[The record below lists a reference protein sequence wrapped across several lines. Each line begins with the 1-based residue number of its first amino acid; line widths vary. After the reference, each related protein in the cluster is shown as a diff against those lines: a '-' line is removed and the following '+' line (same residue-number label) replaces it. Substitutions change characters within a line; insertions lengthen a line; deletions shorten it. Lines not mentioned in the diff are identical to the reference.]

1 MEPHFQHIKAWK
13 FWLSVVA
20 LIVEGCIGILSSFL
34 LIITQTTVMDL
45 LLNFTALGFVSHL
58 DELVFFLSRMGILGR
73 RFKRGELANFWI
85 LFCNLHS
92 LFCFI
97 FAFVAISGWNYLL
110 HHLPGLQ
117 CPFEMEESPSLN
129 RNHGCAVCRV
139 VDNCIPVRCCLC
151 MSLWCIRRWE
161 LP

>member
-73 RFKRGELANFWI
+73 RFKRGELVLL
-85 LFCNLHS
+85 LFSKL
-92 LFCFI
+92 LD
-97 FAFVAISGWNYLL
+97 FVLQLALTFLL
-110 HHLPGLQ
+110 HLCICGYQRLGLFTT
-117 CPFEMEESPSLN
+117 PPSRLTM
-129 RNHGCAVCRV
+129 
-139 VDNCIPVRCCLC
+139 P
-151 MSLWCIRRWE
+151 IRDGGK
-161 LP
+161 P